1 MPSLLSS
8 LPIFPDSIPFIEV
21 NEHDYAE
28 YISNY
33 PRYSDFNYTSVYSW
47 AGDTAALS
55 HLNGNLV
62 LWMEGYHDSK
72 KSLSLLGESN
82 IDATLK
88 IMLQYA
94 KHNEE
99 LNSDLMLIPEVVAS
113 KITDPAVLVKEDRD
127 NHDYLLS
134 THKYVSLDGHD
145 FAGLRRKVSIFERE
159 YEGRHS
165 VELMDL
171 KDAQN
176 KLDLIRIAQR
186 WAEQG
191 TEGTEGA
198 DEEIAAIERLLA
210 HVDEMGA
217 ESNIYCLGLVIDK
230 VCEGFCI
237 FERDEFEPSEATLHF
252 IKANIEC
259 KGASSFMLVEA
270 LRASKL
276 QFNVE
281 NMNFEQDMGIFG
293 LRESKM
299 HARPCG
305 FLKKYIIS

>member
-1 MPSLLSS
+1 MSSLLST
-8 LPIFPDSIPFIEV
+8 LPNFPNSIPFIEV
-21 NEHDYAE
+21 NEHDYVE

-62 LWMEGYHDSK
+62 LWMQGYHDCK
-72 KSLSLLGESN
+72 ESLSLLGESN

-88 IMLQYA
+88 AILQYA
-94 KHNEE
+94 RHNEG
-99 LNSDLMLIPEVVAS
+99 LNSDLMLIPEIVVS
-113 KITDPAVLVKEDRD
+113 KITDPTVLVKEDRD

-145 FAGLRRKVSIFERE
+145 FAGLRRKISIFERE
-159 YEGRHS
+159 YAGRHS
-165 VELMDL
+165 VKLMDL

-191 TEGTEGA
+191 TEGAEGA
-198 DEEIAAIERLLA
+198 DEEIAAIERLLS
-210 HVDEMGA
+210 HIDEMGVGQ
-217 ESNIYCLGLVIDK
+217 NICCLGLYIDK

-237 FERDEFEPSEATLHF
+237 FERDEFDHSEATLHF
-252 IKANIEC
+252 IKANIEY
-259 KGASSFMLVEA
+259 KGASSFMLVET

-281 NMNFEQDMGIFG
+281 NMNFEQDMGIVG

-305 FLKKYIIS
+305 FLKKYIVS